1 VPELGSLG
9 TVRGALGNERPY
21 REHQGDPLGRG
32 AWVRLLRFTCR
43 AADGPVPPEMTR
55 SRPPRLDAV
64 PGHREAAGDNSRGA
78 SWIRPK
84 RPFTS
89 RRR

>member
-1 VPELGSLG
+1 MQLIYAAKKANLFNYLFLLRNSL
-9 TVRGALGNERPY
+9 LL
-21 REHQGDPLGRG
+21 HHGDPLGRG
-32 AWVRLLRFTCR
+32 AWVRLLRFTYR

-78 SWIRPK
+78 S
-84 RPFTS
+84 
-89 RRR
+89 